1 MEKSPRLF
9 FTKLFG
15 FWLFSMGKRE
25 DREKN
30 MELRNSG
37 CNGCE
42 ATARQAKET
51 HEEICRLEQSDAE

>member
-1 MEKSPRLF
+1 MPLGLINIGSS
-9 FTKLFG
+9 
-15 FWLFSMGKRE
+15 LFSVGKRE

-51 HEEICRLEQSDAE
+51 EEEVCR